1 MLRRLSV
8 RDIVLIDRLD
18 LEFHEGLAALTG
30 ETGAGKS
37 ILLDS
42 LGLVLGA
49 RSDATLVRP
58 SADKASVAARF
69 DRPAAEILAL
79 LDQAGI
85 DIGGDDLLVRRQL
98 SKDGRSR
105 AFVNDQPVTIGL
117 LRNIGERLVEVHG
130 QYERY
135 GMLNPNA
142 HRAILDTYGA
152 YSPLLNDVQSAH
164 ESWQKAVA
172 AETSASE
179 ELARARNEREELER
193 QVGELDSLAP
203 QVGEEA
209 SLAGRRELLQQAEKL
224 ATALDNADALL
235 AGESGASSSLHRA
248 LRELNALA
256 GIAAER
262 TTPALSAIE
271 RACVEVDEAL
281 HILRAMV
288 ADLEADPNELEHVEE
303 RLFALRAQAR
313 IHGCGVED
321 LPQLHQSMRQ
331 RVNELE
337 NEGEQLA
344 KLAQVAEQ
352 ARRQYVAAAEAMS
365 KTRKETAKRLETAI
379 SKELPPLRLAK
390 AQLVVRVDR
399 LAPSEWSARGMDRVI
414 FDATMNPG
422 VPPGPIHRIA
432 SGGELGRFLLALK
445 VVLAVAVQTPTLV
458 FDEVD
463 AGVSGATAAAI
474 GDRLARLAQDR
485 QILAVTHSPQVA
497 ARAQQHLR
505 VKKRAAAKTPITEVD
520 VLPTVA
526 RREEIARMLSGARIT
541 EEARAAADQLMARHI
556 A

>member
-152 YSPLLNDVQSAH
+152 YSPLLKDVQSAH
-164 ESWQKAVA
+164 EGWQMAIA
-172 AETSASE
+172 AETRASE
-179 ELARARNEREELER
+179 ELARARNEREELGR

-344 KLAQVAEQ
+344 KLAKVAEQ
-352 ARRQYVAAAEAMS
+352 ARRQYVAAAEAVS

-432 SGGELGRFLLALK
+432 SGGELGRLLLALK
-445 VVLAVAVQTPTLV
+445 VVLAAAVQTPTLV